1 MKPLFLFASTFITPI
16 IIYAQVSS
24 VQLTVH
30 VPSIAENKNVYVTG
44 SFNNW
49 KAKDS
54 LYRMKKKDTATYI
67 IQIPVFKNARYEYK
81 YTLGNWNEVETAMN
95 DSNIKNRTF
104 IATSRKNKIV
114 DTVVKWAIPKTVAK
128 QNMSLQML
136 KITAMKDS
144 LGKELQPKL
153 GEMLQL
159 LKAFTLNMLQ
169 EKPDAA
175 TEQKIVADLNNQLK
189 YVHEKLNDLF
199 HKIFETLTPDQKKK
213 ILQAINTP
221 NTDKDFINTLG
232 AAFNDVMK

>member
-1 MKPLFLFASTFITPI
+1 MRFHLQAALLLLVPFLVN
-16 IIYAQVSS
+16 AQVSS
-24 VQLTVH
+24 VRLTVY
-30 VPSIAENKNVYVTG
+30 VPAIAENKNVYVTG

-54 LYRMKKKDTATYI
+54 LYKMKKKDSVTYTI
-67 IQIPVFKNARYEYK
+67 LIPVFKHARYEYK
-81 YTLGNWNEVETAMN
+81 YTLGNWNEVEIALN

-104 IATSRKNKIV
+104 VSTKKKNKIV
-114 DTVVKWAIPKTVAK
+114 DTVVKWATLKTIAK
-128 QNMSLQML
+128 QTMNPQML

-159 LKAFTLNMLQ
+159 LKAFTVNLLQ
-169 EKPDAA
+169 EKPDAV
-175 TEQKIVADLNNQLK
+175 TEQKIVADVNNQLK

-199 HKIFETLTPDQKKK
+199 HKIFETLTPEQKQK

-221 NTDKDFINTLG
+221 NADKDFINTLG